1 MEKRIVF
8 NQPNGVVGVIAP
20 SPKFKQEYQFW
31 VLARAVRGVTP
42 VLWNDVAVSEMNAD
56 KFAEFIQWKDV
67 PQGLESRICTVEDL
81 PLTRTFR
88 DGWADVLEG
97 EQIDTVLT
105 DDLKRS
111 HLQKMLNVEMDRL
124 PVNALGKHN
133 KADVEALEDEILAL
147 DIDSVTTLDELYNL
161 WVKRGRRTEPRNYDP
176 FNEDLRKY
184 LPDGDI
190 RKHDIKES

>member
-8 NQPNGVVGVIAP
+8 NQPNGVVGIIAP

-31 VLARAVRGVTP
+31 VLNNAIRDVKP
-42 VLWNDVAVSEMNAD
+42 VLWNDTDVSEMDAD
-56 KFAEFIQWKDV
+56 KFAEFVQWKDV

-88 DGWADVLEG
+88 DGWADVKKG
-97 EQIDTVLT
+97 SQVDTVLT

-111 HLQKMLNVEMDRL
+111 HLQKMYQVELDRL

-147 DIDSVTTLDELYNL
+147 DVDAVSTLDELYNL
-161 WVKRGRRTEPRNYDP
+161 WVARGRRTEPRKYDP
-176 FNEDLRKY
+176 FNEKFRKY
-184 LPDGDI
+184 LPDGDV
-190 RKHDIKES
+190 RKK